1 MRRAASASELA
12 SVSPG
17 ARSRALGRAFSLLEV
32 MVAVAILGLLLS
44 VILSAQGGL
53 AASNRSAANMGMA
66 ADLARC
72 KMTEIEEK
80 MLRDGYPEID
90 ALDTEV
96 PCCLD
101 GDREGYLCDTRVEK
115 VRLPQPP
122 QNSLDDGG
130 SLLASAGGG
139 DGGVLGAL
147 SNPAGTGELNLD
159 GGVQNLQSQLGP
171 GGAQG
176 MLTMVMGLVYPGLKP
191 MMEASIRRVTVLV
204 KWKEGPKAK
213 QLELTQFITNP
224 QRGGIG
230 FGVDAG
236 APPATS
242 GTAASPTSPAATTPA
257 RPASPIV
264 GGAAS
269 PFSIPGL
276 Q

>member
-1 MRRAASASELA
+1 M
-12 SVSPG
+12 
-17 ARSRALGRAFSLLEV
+17 SRAEVRAGAARCRGGRAFSLLEV

-96 PCCLD
+96 SCCLD
-101 GDREGYLCDTRVEK
+101 GDREGFLCDTRLEK
-115 VRLPQPP
+115 VELPQPP

-130 SLLASAGGG
+130 GLLSSAGGG
-139 DGGVLGAL
+139 DGGALSLL

-159 GGVQNLQSQLGP
+159 GGIQNLQGQLGP
-171 GGAQG
+171 GAAQG
-176 MLTMVMGLVYPGLKP
+176 MLTTVMGMVYPSVKLL
-191 MMEASIRRVTVLV
+191 MEASIRRVTVVV

-213 QLELTQFITNP
+213 ELELVQFITNP
-224 QRGGIG
+224 QRGGLG
-230 FGVDAG
+230 FSIDAG
-236 APPATS
+236 VAPAASGASGASTTSPATS
-242 GTAASPTSPAATTPA
+242 
-257 RPASPIV
+257 
-264 GGAAS
+264 
-269 PFSIPGL
+269 PFKAPLPGL
-276 Q
+276 P